1 MGPKTTKVYQTL
13 RARITAGE
21 YAPGDKLPSERTLVE
36 ELGIGR
42 TALRQVLARLV
53 AEGALEV
60 RGRSSYRVPGTVSVR
75 RPENVEPWRIHGERN
90 LYDNPWVKLQLWDVE
105 PPGMQSF
112 EHHVVKLH
120 HVAVTA
126 VLDDQDRV
134 LMMWR
139 YRFVPQQFG
148 WELPGGIVDP
158 GEEPADTALREVV
171 EETGWRPKTLEH
183 VVSYQPMVGMVDSPH
198 EIFVGRG
205 AERVGEPTDQE
216 EAGHI
221 EWVPLADIPGLMAR
235 GELMGSGTLVALL
248 HILANRRAQG
258 ITAAR

>member
-1 MGPKTTKVYQTL
+1 MGPKTAKVYETI
-13 RARITAGE
+13 RARLASGE
-21 YAPGDKLPSERTLVE
+21 YAPGDKMPSERTLVE

-60 RGRSSYRVPGTVSVR
+60 RGRSSYRVPAASVET
-75 RPENVEPWRIHGERN
+75 PEGLEPWRIHGERDI
-90 LYDNPWVKLQLWDVE
+90 YDNRWVKLQVWDVE
-105 PPGMQSF
+105 PPGMERF
-112 EHHVVKLH
+112 EHHVVKLN

-134 LMMWR
+134 LMMYR
-139 YRFVPQQFG
+139 YRFVPQQWG
-148 WELPGGIVDP
+148 WELPGGIVDA
-158 GEEPADTALREVV
+158 GEDPAETAVREVV
-171 EETGWRPKTLEH
+171 EETGWRPKSVEH
-183 VVSYQPMVGMVDSPH
+183 IVTYQPMVGMVDSPH

-205 AERVGEPTDQE
+205 ADQVGDPTDLE

-221 EWVPLADIPGLMAR
+221 AWVPLSDIPNLMAR

-248 HILANRRAQG
+248 HIQASRGTQG
-258 ITAAR
+258 ATAAR